1 MKYNGYVATVEADE
15 INGVFH
21 GHVLGINDVITF
33 QGTTF
38 PELRQAFV
46 DSVDDYL
53 EFCKERGEEP
63 NKPYSGKLMLRMAP
77 EVHKR
82 AEIRARQAGLSLNK
96 WLSLCVEKATHEPNS
111 VTS

>member
-1 MKYNGYVATVEADE
+1 MTQKDFEAWLKAARWTETMKYKGYVATCEADE

-21 GHVLGINDVITF
+21 GHVLGIRDVITF

-63 NKPYSGKLMLRMAP
+63 NK
-77 EVHKR
+77 
-82 AEIRARQAGLSLNK
+82 
-96 WLSLCVEKATHEPNS
+96 ATT
-111 VTS
+111 VD